1 MVMSL
6 SPTTLASELPED
18 YYVETQEDIKVEPRD
33 GLSLKCKAARTIAK
47 RSFAYSSLYDCF

>member
-1 MVMSL
+1 L
-6 SPTTLASELPED
+6 RGQKIQGLED

-47 RSFAYSSLYDCF
+47 RSFAY